1 MQQLSVEKT
10 ELEKAAVAEKE
21 EWLKEE
27 EEGDPLLVS
36 ITIPQVCTTPL
47 AFALLQFQVASLIC
61 DSHFSRS
68 S

>member
-1 MQQLSVEKT
+1 MQQPSVEKT

-21 EWLKEE
+21 EWLKKE

-47 AFALLQFQVASLIC
+47 AFARFNFKLLL
-61 DSHFSRS
+61 
-68 S
+68 